1 MSVIY
6 EHLFLLGNLSILSIF
21 ATAIL
26 CYGLLID
33 LCFIQKHNA
42 EWFEKTL
49 FWTTGIKQMLAAL
62 PLLGLLGTITGLLGT
77 FKRMSIERGFDIQEM
92 ITGGIAEA
100 MFTTQLGLVMV
111 IPGLLMLSL
120 LHKQKREWN
129 IRLAH
134 EINH

>member
-1 MSVIY
+1 MSIIY
-6 EHLFLLGNLSILSIF
+6 EHLFLLGNVSVISIF

-33 LCFIQKHNA
+33 LCFIDHHDE
-42 EWFEKTL
+42 EWFERTL
-49 FWTTGIKQMLAAL
+49 FWTTGLKQMLTAL
-62 PLLGLLGTITGLLGT
+62 PLLGLFGTITGLLST
-77 FKRMSIERGFDIQEM
+77 FKSMSVERGLDIQEM

-111 IPGLLMLSL
+111 IPGLLMLNL
-120 LHKQKREWN
+120 LNIQKRGWK
-129 IRLAH
+129 IRQAH